1 MKKADQW
8 SGFFLLILSALICW
22 GAYGLPYGKV
32 RDPGPGFL
40 PWWLGLILG
49 MMSLA
54 LLLKCSRRNEKAKTL
69 RDLWRGEIQ
78 WARIL
83 LALLA
88 LFLFASLL
96 DTVGFLILSFF
107 FLACLLRFVEPQPW
121 KSVIGWAVAG
131 SVSFYLVF
139 EVWLTL
145 RFPKGPLGF

>member
-22 GAYGLPYGKV
+22 GAYDLPYGKV

-40 PWWLGLILG
+40 PWWLGVILG

-54 LLLKCSRRNEKAKTL
+54 LLLKSTWQKKEAKSL
-69 RDLWRGEIQ
+69 GDLWRSKIR
-78 WARIL
+78 WARIF

-96 DTVGFLILSFF
+96 DTAGFLIISFLFLSF
-107 FLACLLRFVEPQPW
+107 LLRFIEPQPW
-121 KSVIGWAVAG
+121 KSVIGWAIAG
-131 SVSFYLVF
+131 SASFYLVF
-139 EVWLTL
+139 EVWLAL